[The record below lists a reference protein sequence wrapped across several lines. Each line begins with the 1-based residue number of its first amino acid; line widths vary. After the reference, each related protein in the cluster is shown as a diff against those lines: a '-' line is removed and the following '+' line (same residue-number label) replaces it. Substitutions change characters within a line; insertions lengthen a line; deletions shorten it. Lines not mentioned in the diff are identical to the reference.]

1 MNALF
6 VLLSSEAAGSD
17 GSGWHPMKFDPGTLI
32 WTWAVFGVVVFVI
45 SKVAWKPLIAALEAR
60 ETKIED
66 GISKAERAE
75 AEAKRAAAETEAKL
89 KEAYVKAD
97 QIVEETRARG
107 EKLAKELE
115 VDARGQAEKLLT
127 RARDEIALAK
137 QQAVEEIRVQAV
149 DLALEAASSV
159 LGRAVNQ
166 DDHRRLASAAI
177 EQMKR
182 G

>member
-1 MNALF
+1 MIASSFAL
-6 VLLSSEAAGSD
+6 LID
-17 GSGWHPMKFDPGTLI
+17 WHPLKFDPGTLF

-45 SKVAWKPLIAALEAR
+45 SKFAWKPLIAALEAR
-60 ETKIED
+60 EKKIED
-66 GISKAERAE
+66 GILKAERAE

-89 KEAYVKAD
+89 REAFVKAD

-115 VDARGQAEKLLT
+115 SEARSAADKVLQ
-127 RARDEIALAK
+127 RAREEITLAK
-137 QQAVEEIRVQAV
+137 QQAVEEMRVLAV

-159 LGRAVNQ
+159 VGRAMNQ
-166 DDHRRLASAAI
+166 DDHRRLAGAAI
-177 EQMKR
+177 DQMKR